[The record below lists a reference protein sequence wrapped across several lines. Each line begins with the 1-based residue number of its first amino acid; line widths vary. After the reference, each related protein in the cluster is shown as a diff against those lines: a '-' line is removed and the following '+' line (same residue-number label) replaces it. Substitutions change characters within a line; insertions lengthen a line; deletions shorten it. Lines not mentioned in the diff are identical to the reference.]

1 MDFLDNIILLGMAF
15 YVLRATH
22 LLFECYSGRQKPVKW
37 SELIAWLW
45 FLPTLQV
52 GPINRFGPFQQD
64 LLRRRWDNQL
74 FVDGIER
81 LVFGFFKNYCSRQLP
96 YDGEIQSVA
105 HAVST
110 R

>member
-1 MDFLDNIILLGMAF
+1 MVFDHIKLIYSSVWFSFTIQKILLLEHTFSNFFLYRRVFTLSNKNQSMDFLDNIILLGMAF

-52 GPINRFGPFQQD
+52 G
-64 LLRRRWDNQL
+64 
-74 FVDGIER
+74 
-81 LVFGFFKNYCSRQLP
+81 S
-96 YDGEIQSVA
+96 
-105 HAVST
+105 
-110 R
+110 